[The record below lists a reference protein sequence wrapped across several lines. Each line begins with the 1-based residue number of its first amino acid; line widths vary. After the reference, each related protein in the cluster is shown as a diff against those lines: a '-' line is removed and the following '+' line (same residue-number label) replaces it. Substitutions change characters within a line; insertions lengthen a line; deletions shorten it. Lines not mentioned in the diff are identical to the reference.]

1 MLHWVFD
8 YDNTL
13 YHPNSGILD
22 EIDNRIEKFISSIL
36 KVSSDDAKNI
46 REKYYK
52 KYGTTIQGLMEK
64 HSINPKEYFGYIM
77 DIKTIPPYSEDTKHV
92 INSLKGK
99 KTIFSNGN
107 RTHIKRGLK
116 NLRIE
121 NNFEDI
127 FEIEDFNYISK
138 PFLYPYKFVEEK
150 LKSKGVIS
158 SDIVFIDDSLLNVQ
172 TANSIGWKGVLI
184 DRGYCE
190 VPKDIIVINHLNDLL
205 DLKF

>member
-22 EIDNRIEKFISSIL
+22 EIDDRIEKFISSTL
-36 KVSSDDAKNI
+36 NVSKKDATDI

-64 HSINPKEYFGYIM
+64 YSVNPKEYFSYIM
-77 DIKTIPPYSEDTKHV
+77 DIKTVPPYNADTKNV
-92 INSLKGK
+92 INSLQGK

-107 RTHIKRGLK
+107 RIHIKRGLK
-116 NLRIE
+116 SLGIE

-138 PFLYPYKFVEEK
+138 PFISPYKFVENK
-150 LKSKGVIS
+150 LKSKGIIS
-158 SDIVFIDDSLLNVQ
+158 SDIVFIDDSLSNIQ

-190 VPKDIIVINHLNDLL
+190 VPKDIVVIDHLNDLL
-205 DLKF
+205 YLKF